1 MNTIEG
7 MIQLSQV
14 LEAAQG
20 EGPAKIDSKPTEE
33 PSPQNRARP
42 PRSSRK
48 LLAVIV
54 GIAGRCSFWLQSESG
69 MSNGFLDTCSPTLSR
84 LAAQL

>member
-54 GIAGRCSFWLQSESG
+54 GIAGRCSFWLG
-69 MSNGFLDTCSPTLSR
+69 RSPAGPVTNVDLLFSSPSSI
-84 LAAQL
+84 